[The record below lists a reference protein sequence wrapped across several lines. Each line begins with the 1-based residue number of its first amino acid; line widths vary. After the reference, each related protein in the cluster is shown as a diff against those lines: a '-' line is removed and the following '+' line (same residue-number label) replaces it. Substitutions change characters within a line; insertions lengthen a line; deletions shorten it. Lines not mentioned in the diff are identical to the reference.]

1 MREQYYA
8 LFLDDPATPSFCS
21 FDKLY
26 VGTRTELDIAIA
38 AMKKDKR
45 YDATVAAYEV
55 YWTDPDTKHYVAFR
69 EVPILT
75 PVQRI
80 CSSELALGEKEWDH
94 INVWGFP
101 YKMRFD
107 RAEVKQLL
115 IEHEKQFHRLLRA
128 TFTNLC
134 YENTIG
140 KWTPIIDHFWG
151 HGCLLDVQE
160 CPDDSISLNSLLYM
174 EQDRFESASDA
185 DDLMLDPHKVF
196 FGKICEEIF
205 GDG

>member
-1 MREQYYA
+1 MSEQYYA

-26 VGTRTELDIAIA
+26 VGTRSELDIVIA
-38 AMKKDKR
+38 AMKQDER
-45 YDATVAAYEV
+45 YTATVAAYEA
-55 YWTDPDTKHYVAFR
+55 YWTDSDVKHYVAFR

-80 CSSELALGEKEWDH
+80 CSSELVLSEKEWDH

-115 IEHEKQFHRLLRA
+115 IEHESKYHRLLRA

-140 KWTPIIDHFWG
+140 KWAPVIDHFWG
-151 HGCLLDVQE
+151 HGGLLDVQE
-160 CPDDSISLNSLLYM
+160 SPDGSFSLNSLLYM
-174 EQDRFESASDA
+174 EQDRFEKASEA
-185 DDLMLDPHKVF
+185 DDLMLDPDKVF
-196 FGKICEEIF
+196 FDRICDEIF

>member
-1 MREQYYA
+1 MNEQYYA

-38 AMKKDKR
+38 AMKQDGQ
-45 YDATVAAYEV
+45 YAATVAAYEA
-55 YWTDPDTKHYVAFR
+55 YWTDPNTKHYVALR

-80 CSSELALGEKEWDH
+80 CSSELTLGEKEWEH

-101 YKMRFD
+101 YNMRFD

-115 IEHEKQFHRLLRA
+115 IKHERKFHRLLRSKI
-128 TFTNLC
+128 TNLC
-134 YENTIG
+134 YGAVDG
-140 KWTPIIDHFWG
+140 KWSPANGGFWG

-160 CPDDSISLNSLLYM
+160 ESDGSFSLNSLLYM
-174 EQDRFESASDA
+174 KQDQFERASDA
-185 DDLMLDPHKVF
+185 DDLMLDPDKIF
-196 FGKICEEIF
+196 FDRICDEIF
-205 GDG
+205 ADG